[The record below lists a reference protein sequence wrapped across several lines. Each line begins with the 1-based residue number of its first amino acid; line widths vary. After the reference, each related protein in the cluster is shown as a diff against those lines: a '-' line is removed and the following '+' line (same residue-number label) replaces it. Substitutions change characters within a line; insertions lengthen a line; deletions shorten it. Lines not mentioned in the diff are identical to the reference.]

1 MERYCFENM
10 FLRTEKLV
18 KVSACDSY
26 GIVVIYRHYHKRI
39 PSLSQV
45 DRICVFFSLLLIEI
59 IKEHS
64 NSFKCL
70 FRLVFYFDSKLDFR
84 FCHTTQIS
92 QRVQSSHQTD
102 ALS

>member
-10 FLRTEKLV
+10 FLRTEKIV
-18 KVSACDSY
+18 TVSASDSD
-26 GIVVIYRHYHKRI
+26 GIVVIYRHYPYRI

-64 NSFKCL
+64 NSFKCF